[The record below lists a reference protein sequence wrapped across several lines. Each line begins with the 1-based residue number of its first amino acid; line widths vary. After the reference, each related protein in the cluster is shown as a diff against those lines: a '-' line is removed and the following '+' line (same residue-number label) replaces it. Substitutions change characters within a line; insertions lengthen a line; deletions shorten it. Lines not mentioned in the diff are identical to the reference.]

1 MGSSRLARVDRVNQ
15 IGLVALVLANL
26 FVALQTVRHEW
37 GYYETLLIFWTEV
50 AVLGGYNVL
59 RMLVVGV
66 FGAEPLGSWAARW
79 VDLGT
84 RLNRLLFT
92 LFGIIFFIF
101 KFGGFALGIGLF
113 VLLLP
118 AMLAPAG
125 QAVGISIH
133 RALHAAGPGLLTAS
147 AMLCLSHGISFI
159 KNFLLDREYDRVSVG
174 SLMFW
179 PYARMSL
186 VGGVLL
192 AGIVIARMVPG
203 LDSAT
208 SFAVVMVLLKLLAD
222 ALSHGLEHAWL
233 AGDSAA
239 QPPEAERKAA

>member
-125 QAVGISIH
+125 QAGGISIH

-147 AMLCLSHGISFI
+147 ATLCLSHGISFM
-159 KNFLLDREYDRVSVG
+159 KNFLLDREYDRVSIG